1 MKRKR
6 TKQKLINHTKNLKME
21 TLKNKSDVKNRSE
34 IIFLYDMKLNNPNG
48 DPMNGNS
55 PRVDEETGKCLVT
68 DVRLKRT
75 VRDYLFEKYQG
86 KGNKDIFIREI
97 IESGFTKDVKTRS
110 KDFIIPNN
118 ADEKEN
124 DIIKKY
130 KNGEIKID
138 KLNTTE
144 KREIHKVLLE
154 NARKNILLNNID
166 IRLFGGTLAQEIINK
181 DSITFTGPVQ
191 FGMGISL
198 NKVQQKSIA
207 HSFVMASGDEKTAG
221 SQAEENIIKYGLFG
235 FHGVINENAAAH
247 TDLSNED
254 IDELLDGLWNGTKNL
269 LTRSKKGQMPRLLV
283 KIDYQSGFFIGD
295 LVEKFTLVPNP
306 GVNEEYYSDITDF
319 TINTDGFISTLKKH
333 KNKIKGITVLQD
345 DRLKLTTEI
354 PVEEFKLKE

>member
-1 MKRKR
+1 
-6 TKQKLINHTKNLKME
+6 ME
-21 TLKNKSDVKNRSE
+21 TLKNRSE
-34 IIFLYDMKLNNPNG
+34 IVFLYDMKLNNPNG

-55 PRVDEETGKCLVT
+55 PRIDEETGKCLVT

-75 VRDYLFEKYQG
+75 VRDYLYEKYQG
-86 KGNKDIFIREI
+86 QGGKDIFIREI
-97 IESGFTKDVKTRS
+97 IENGFTKDVKTRS

-207 HSFVMASGDEKTAG
+207 HSFVMASGEEKTAG
-221 SQAEENIIKYGLFG
+221 SLAEENIIKYGLFG
-235 FHGVINENAAAH
+235 FHGVLNENAAVH

-254 IDELLDGLWNGTKNL
+254 IEELVDGLWNGTKNL

-283 KIDYQSGFFIGD
+283 KVDYQPGFFIGD
-295 LVEKFTLVPNP
+295 LVERLKLIPNM
-306 GVNEEYYSDITDF
+306 GMSEENYSDITDF
-319 TINTDGFISTLKKH
+319 TINSDEFISTLRKH
-333 KNKIKGITVLQD
+333 RNKIIDITVIAD
-345 DRLKLTTEI
+345 DNVKLTTEI
-354 PVEEFKLKE
+354 PVEEFKSKE